1 MSRKMGCVGPR
12 KHASTQPLSSS
23 DCAFSLCKVWKA
35 YWISLVDKA
44 AQMCARECAC
54 MCACIQLWALKQAWI
69 HTSTSSLGF
78 ECDPCE
84 IEREG
89 ARAEGWLTLLP
100 PLLAVAWGWF
110 PDDVKQCS
118 KSSAPPQHTH
128 TYSVSPLSSLPSQ
141 TSSLALLFAPSHCQL
156 EFSSDCHT
164 LLIKTYIWKLSEAF
178 LNYTGRL
185 VPIMPSISSGDISD
199 YNLEINVVDISWH
212 WRLQARTLLSSFL
225 MFQPRVAL

>member
-1 MSRKMGCVGPR
+1 MLHQSK
-12 KHASTQPLSSS
+12 KQLHTQPLSST
-23 DCAFSLCKVWKA
+23 DCAFSLCKVGKA
-35 YWISLVDKA
+35 YCISLVDKA
-44 AQMCARECAC
+44 AQMCACECAC

-118 KSSAPPQHTH
+118 KSSAPPTHTH
-128 TYSVSPLSSLPSQ
+128 IQCIPSLLLAFPDLEPRSPLCPITLSAWVFFRLPH
-141 TSSLALLFAPSHCQL
+141 PPHKNI
-156 EFSSDCHT
+156 H
-164 LLIKTYIWKLSEAF
+164 
-178 LNYTGRL
+178 
-185 VPIMPSISSGDISD
+185 
-199 YNLEINVVDISWH
+199 LEIVRCFFKLYRTPCPDHALYQLWWH
-212 WRLQARTLLSSFL
+212 FWLQSCDWPSS
-225 MFQPRVAL
+225 R